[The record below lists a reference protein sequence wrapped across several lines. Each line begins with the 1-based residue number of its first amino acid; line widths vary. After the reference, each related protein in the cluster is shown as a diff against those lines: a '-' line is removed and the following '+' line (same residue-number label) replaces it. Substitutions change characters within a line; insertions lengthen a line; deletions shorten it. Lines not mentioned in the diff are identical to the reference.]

1 MNDTPRTDALNHRT
15 YSCGK
20 GYRLAVHADLCR
32 ELEREL
38 AAVTAERDELKEL
51 NYRYT
56 SALWERGD
64 ELAAVTTERDELLQ
78 ALEALDLS
86 VSKVY
91 DYVTGGKCTKP
102 NTHPDVVKALADDW
116 ANLVAEDN
124 TLPSSFEPLPP
135 ALHGTPFMPPSTAQ
149 EDGQ

>member
-1 MNDTPRTDALNHRT
+1 MSDTPRTDALNHRT

-38 AAVTAERDELKEL
+38 ASVTAERDELKEL

-64 ELAAVTTERDELLQ
+64 ELAAATAERDELLKDKARLDAMQ
-78 ALEALDLS
+78 AMGGRWEATHGIWGKHSGLVFLSNS
-86 VSKVY
+86 VS
-91 DYVTGGKCTKP
+91 DG
-102 NTHPDVVKALADDW
+102 
-116 ANLVAEDN
+116 
-124 TLPSSFEPLPP
+124 
-135 ALHGTPFMPPSTAQ
+135 AQ
-149 EDGQ
+149 TVREAIDKWMEVQP